1 MSGRPE
7 VPFAPVSYL
16 RDRAWAVILGVF
28 CVAFLAFMLGVLGL
42 GPHAIFVCAAFV
54 TLCLATML
62 AWGYLRRRRWYREL
76 DDVLGSLEHAYYLA
90 ELMGRPAFLEG
101 KVLLEACDA
110 VCRADTAD
118 IAAQRERAEV
128 LARFVDMWTHE
139 IKTPLAAARLTLARM
154 RGPEAMALRKD
165 VERIELACERA
176 LFSLRTSSLSR
187 DYRIVET
194 PLAQVCRESIKS
206 LANLLIDSGVGV
218 QVDIGVQVRVQTDAS
233 WLRFVLRQVLSNA
246 AQYGACTVG
255 FSVAEGPAALGLDG
269 VVLQVCD
276 DGAGVPSDEVPHVFD
291 RGYSGTNGRNEGT
304 STGYGL
310 FLAAEVC
317 REMGLGLT
325 FASEEGRG

>member
-76 DDVLGSLEHAYYLA
+76 
-90 ELMGRPAFLEG
+90 
-101 KVLLEACDA
+101 
-110 VCRADTAD
+110 
-118 IAAQRERAEV
+118 
-128 LARFVDMWTHE
+128 
-139 IKTPLAAARLTLARM
+139 
-154 RGPEAMALRKD
+154 
-165 VERIELACERA
+165 
-176 LFSLRTSSLSR
+176 FSLLTSSLSR

-218 QVDIGVQVRVQTDAS
+218 QVDIGAQVRVQTDAS

-255 FSVAEGPAALGLDG
+255 FSVAEGPAATRARPPGTACSWPQRCAARWG
-269 VVLQVCD
+269 W
-276 DGAGVPSDEVPHVFD
+276 GSRSPPRRAGGSACWCRSP
-291 RGYSGTNGRNEGT
+291 RTGR
-304 STGYGL
+304 
-310 FLAAEVC
+310 A
-317 REMGLGLT
+317 
-325 FASEEGRG
+325 

>member
-62 AWGYLRRRRWYREL
+62 AWGYLRRRRWYR
-76 DDVLGSLEHAYYLA
+76 
-90 ELMGRPAFLEG
+90 
-101 KVLLEACDA
+101 
-110 VCRADTAD
+110 
-118 IAAQRERAEV
+118 
-128 LARFVDMWTHE
+128 
-139 IKTPLAAARLTLARM
+139 
-154 RGPEAMALRKD
+154 
-165 VERIELACERA
+165 A

-218 QVDIGVQVRVQTDAS
+218 QVDIGAQVRVQTDAS
-233 WLRFVLRQVLSNA
+233 WLRFVVRQVLSNA

-325 FASEEGRG
+325 FASEEGRGSRALVSFPQDRSRLNLTKA